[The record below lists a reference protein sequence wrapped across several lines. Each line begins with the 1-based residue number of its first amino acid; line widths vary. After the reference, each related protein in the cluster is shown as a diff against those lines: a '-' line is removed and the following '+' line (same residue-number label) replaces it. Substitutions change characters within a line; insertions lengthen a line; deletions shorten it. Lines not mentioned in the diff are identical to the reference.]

1 MSAGYLRSSR
11 PYATVHPVHLDQRRR
26 QGHGRGARVVIADI
40 NPDGAERVAN
50 SVRSTGA
57 EMATVQAN
65 VADPHSVDA
74 EEEIR

>member
-1 MSAGYLRSSR
+1 
-11 PYATVHPVHLDQRRR
+11 
-26 QGHGRGARVVIADI
+26 VVIADI